1 MRAALV
7 AGAILG
13 VAACGGRTAGPAAAP
28 PQAAAITALR
38 EATRPYHDVAA
49 AVRSGYAAEVP
60 ACIVHEHHGAMG
72 YHHINRS
79 YITRDLAV
87 ERPQFLLY
95 ERLPGGDYRLNGV
108 EFFIPYRLWPRDS
121 TRPMFLGQQLKRED
135 TFQYWYLHVW
145 AWREN
150 PEGMF
155 ADFNPVVRCP
165 AAASKVYRPNPPAGF

>member
-1 MRAALV
+1 V

-79 YITRDLAV
+79 YITRDLTV
-87 ERPQFLLY
+87 ERPQFLHY